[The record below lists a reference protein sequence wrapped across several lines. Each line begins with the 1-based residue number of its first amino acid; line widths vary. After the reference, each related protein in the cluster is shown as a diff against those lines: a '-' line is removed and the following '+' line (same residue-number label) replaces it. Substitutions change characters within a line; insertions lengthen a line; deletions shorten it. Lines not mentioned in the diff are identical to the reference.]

1 MFKNKNKKEETETT
15 TETTTSGVT
24 MSPALAEIIERK
36 KSGKSKTAKKTKSKS
51 DDLKDT
57 SDIPDE
63 LILIKRKPKLAPTIS
78 VIIDKE
84 LRDKA
89 GEILRKDKRTMTE
102 FIHKHLTDLVN
113 GTNQ

>member
-1 MFKNKNKKEETETT
+1 MFKNKKQKSENEDVV
-15 TETTTSGVT
+15 TTSNVT
-24 MSPALAEIIERK
+24 ISPVLAEIIERK
-36 KSGKSKTAKKTKSKS
+36 KDGTPGPAKKSKEKKVN
-51 DDLKDT
+51 LKDT

-89 GEILRKDKRTMTE
+89 SEILRKDKRTMTE
-102 FIHKHLTDLVN
+102 FIHKHLTDLVD
-113 GTNQ
+113 GANQ

>member
-1 MFKNKNKKEETETT
+1 MFKNKNKKEET

-36 KSGKSKTAKKTKSKS
+36 KSGKSAPAKKTKTKT
-51 DDLKDT
+51 DELKDT
-57 SDIPDE
+57 SDIPDD

-102 FIHKHLTDLVN
+102 FIHKHLTDLVDGAN
-113 GTNQ
+113 K